1 MKHKWKGPIAM
12 DHLENFRSIV
22 DFYYN
27 NKPNQYVS
35 FIDILIHVITTNTC
49 TTTHILQHQQ
59 VQVGA

>member
-1 MKHKWKGPIAM
+1 MKHKWKDPIAI
-12 DHLENFRSIV
+12 DHLKHFQSIA

-27 NKPNQYVS
+27 NPNQYMS
-35 FIDILIHVITTNTC
+35 IIDILIHVVTTNIC

>member
-1 MKHKWKGPIAM
+1 MKHMWKGPIVM
-12 DHLENFRSIV
+12 DHLKYFQSIV

-27 NKPNQYVS
+27 NPNQYMS
-35 FIDILIHVITTNTC
+35 FIDILIHVVTINTC